1 MSNQK
6 TLKAGTMVVL
16 ESTQSYNS
24 NDLSTGQTINA
35 RTKYNVVADR
45 QNIVTAGSHSSILVT
60 DSKKGGFYGSPGSL
74 EIQVISTTAVDSQ
87 QVLLS
92 GMPIKISGED
102 KRALVWIVSIL
113 VSSFTF
119 GLGLLIG
126 LFWKG
131 KPAEL
136 KAGHSF
142 NANVAS
148 DMEINF

>member
-1 MSNQK
+1 MTDQK
-6 TLKAGTMVVL
+6 TLKAGSMVVL

-24 NDLSTGQTINA
+24 NDLTAGQTINA
-35 RTKYNVVADR
+35 RTKYNVVAEK
-45 QNIVTAGSHSSILVT
+45 QNLITAGSMSSIQVI
-60 DSKKGGFYGSPGSL
+60 DSKKGGLFGSPGQL

-92 GMPIKISGED
+92 GMPIRISGED
-102 KRALVWIVSIL
+102 KRVLVWIVCFL
-113 VSSFTF
+113 VACVTL
-119 GLGLLIG
+119 GLGFLIG

-136 KAGHSF
+136 RAGHSF

-148 DMEINF
+148 DMEINI

>member
-1 MSNQK
+1 MNIQK

-24 NDLSTGQTINA
+24 NDLTAGQTINA
-35 RTKYNVVADR
+35 RSKYNVVVDR
-45 QNIVTAGSHSSILVT
+45 QNLVTAGSLSSIQVT

-74 EIQVISTTAVDSQ
+74 EIQVISTTAVDAQ

-92 GMPIKISGED
+92 GMPIRIAGED
-102 KRALVWIVSIL
+102 KRVLVWIVSLI

-126 LFWKG
+126 FLWKG

-136 KAGHSF
+136 RAGHSF

-148 DMEINF
+148 DMEVNI